1 MFKKTVITLVML
13 LLALPAMAAESTAPS
28 AKEFLDNIY
37 SPWMK
42 HVRENADG
50 DYAWPADDRVY
61 VPELSALLKQ
71 DKQIA
76 ARNHDAPLIDWVVLC
91 ACQDDGAVLSANV
104 NVMAS
109 AADTATAKIALTFQG
124 NEADTLTM
132 RLKKLPQGWRI
143 ADVADA
149 KGAPS
154 LLDLLRKK
162 GHRTSHL

>member
-1 MFKKTVITLVML
+1 MIKKTAINLVML
-13 LLALPAMAAESTAPS
+13 LLALPAMAEPSTAPS
-28 AKEFLDNIY
+28 AKAFLDSIY

-42 HVRENADG
+42 HVREGANG

-61 VPELSALLKQ
+61 APELSALLKQ
-71 DKQIA
+71 DRQIA

-104 NVMAS
+104 NVIAS
-109 AADTATAKIALTFQG
+109 TADTATAKIVLTFQG

-149 KGAPS
+149 KGEPS
-154 LLDLLRKK
+154 LLDLLRKQSQSA
-162 GHRTSHL
+162 SHL